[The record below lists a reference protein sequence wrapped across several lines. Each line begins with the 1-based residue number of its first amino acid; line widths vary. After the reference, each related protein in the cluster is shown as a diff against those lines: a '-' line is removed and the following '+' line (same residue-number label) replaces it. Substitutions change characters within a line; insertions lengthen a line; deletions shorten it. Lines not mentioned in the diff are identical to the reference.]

1 MRANSQAVSFDLP
14 ITTPP
19 LSYDECV
26 KRLAYKVS
34 RHDDAQLEEVV
45 YLISQ
50 LAVVIE

>member
-1 MRANSQAVSFDLP
+1 MRANSRAVSFDP
-14 ITTPP
+14 EIITSS

-26 KRLAYKVS
+26 KRLAYNVS
-34 RHDDAQLEEVV
+34 RHDHAQLEEVA

>member
-1 MRANSQAVSFDLP
+1 VSLDP
-14 ITTPP
+14 EIITPF

-26 KRLAYKVS
+26 KRLAYNVG
-34 RHDDAQLEEVV
+34 RHDDDKLEEVA